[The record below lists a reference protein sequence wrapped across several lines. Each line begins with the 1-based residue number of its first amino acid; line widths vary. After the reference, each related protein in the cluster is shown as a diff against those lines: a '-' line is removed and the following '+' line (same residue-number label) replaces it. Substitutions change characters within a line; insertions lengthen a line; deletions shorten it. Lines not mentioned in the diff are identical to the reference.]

1 MLRDYARRL
10 RRDKTTVEQR
20 LWARLRDRQL
30 DGYKFR
36 RQLPRGAFVADF
48 ACLECKLVVEL
59 DGGPH
64 AAPIQR
70 DDDRKRSASLQAEG
84 YRVIRFWTPEVPEH
98 LDGVLATTLE
108 A

>member
-20 LWARLRDRQL
+20 LWAGLRDRQL

-59 DGGPH
+59 DGGQH
-64 AAPIQR
+64 AEPIQSE
-70 DDDRKRSASLQAEG
+70 DDRKRSAWLQAEG
-84 YRVIRFWTPEVPEH
+84 YRVIRFWNHEVDRKSTRLNSSH
-98 LDGVLATTLE
+98 
-108 A
+108 